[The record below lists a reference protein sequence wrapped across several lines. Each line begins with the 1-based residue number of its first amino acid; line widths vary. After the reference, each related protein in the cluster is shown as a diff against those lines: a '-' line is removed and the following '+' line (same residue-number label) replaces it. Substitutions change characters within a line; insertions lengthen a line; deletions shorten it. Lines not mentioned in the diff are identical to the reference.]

1 MTSLFAR
8 RPDLL
13 PSLAVGAPAMFWG
26 IFWIPVRRLDEGG
39 IDGAWV
45 MVALYA
51 IAIVVLAP
59 LAPLCWRRVRA
70 AGWGWVLTGVFT
82 GGSFLLYGNAF
93 LHTDVVHA
101 LFLFYLSPIWS
112 VLLGRLILGESIT
125 KLRLLAIALGFGGLF
140 TLGGLTGLC
149 LASIPIDVH
158 MHDTY
163 FVTAHFHYIMVGGM
177 GERRTLKIV
186 AELADEWNSLGV
198 TIDDYK
204 HKTEVLKGHCAA
216 VGRDPCGI
224 KHSQMSGFI
233 VGKDDQG
240 IRRHLVNIGRKL
252 KSDAIVGSMTA
263 DPSNVLAE
271 ARSRGWLVG
280 TPSQVGD
287 ELGKRAEAG
296 ISRVMLQHHANDDFE
311 VLELLASEVLP
322 QMQR

>member
-125 KLRLLAIALGFGGLF
+125 KLRLLAIALGFGGL
-140 TLGGLTGLC
+140 
-149 LASIPIDVH
+149 V
-158 MHDTY
+158 
-163 FVTAHFHYIMVGGM
+163 IM
-177 GERRTLKIV
+177 
-186 AELADEWNSLGV
+186 LGV
-198 TIDDYK
+198 ENGWPLPRNVGDW
-204 HKTEVLKGHCAA
+204 LALSAGFAWSCAA
-216 VGRDPCGI
+216 VRLRQTGEIGTLEQTLGFYVWGLLIGGLFFLLPLGG
-224 KHSQMSGFI
+224 HSAVPELSALGGWTWAVLVVTALI
-233 VGKDDQG
+233 AVGGNFSLVWGARQLSPARATILLMMELVVGAVAASLLTDEPFGVREILGGGLIIAAAVTDMLVRPAPLANVSSSQG
-240 IRRHLVNIGRKL
+240 
-252 KSDAIVGSMTA
+252 
-263 DPSNVLAE
+263 
-271 ARSRGWLVG
+271 
-280 TPSQVGD
+280 
-287 ELGKRAEAG
+287 
-296 ISRVMLQHHANDDFE
+296 
-311 VLELLASEVLP
+311 
-322 QMQR
+322 